1 MPNSCVNA
9 HDPFHVFLFMSA
21 DDLLPILYGGLG
33 EYIGHAASLGQVLFD
48 TGSSNLPLG
57 ERV

>member
-1 MPNSCVNA
+1 
-9 HDPFHVFLFMSA
+9 MSA